1 MHNWIL
7 SISIFFPEIYHRSVD
22 CSVDCHYYVG
32 LCCALELGFSGTIP
46 LHIGLPAMGT
56 AALITGG
63 VEAFVTISI
72 LNIIK
77 AIRPDLLMLEKI

>member
-1 MHNWIL
+1 
-7 SISIFFPEIYHRSVD
+7 
-22 CSVDCHYYVG
+22 
-32 LCCALELGFSGTIP
+32 
-46 LHIGLPAMGT
+46 MGT